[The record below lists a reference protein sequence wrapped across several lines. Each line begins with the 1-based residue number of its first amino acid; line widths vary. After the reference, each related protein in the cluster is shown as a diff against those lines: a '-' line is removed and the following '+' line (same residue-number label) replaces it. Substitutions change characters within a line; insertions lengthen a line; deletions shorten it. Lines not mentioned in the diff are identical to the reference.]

1 MCSEEEDGGVSLQM
15 VAESK
20 KRIAELTKQFTEE
33 QERAVRSSQAKQVVD
48 KLKNLED
55 KWPTMTEKQRQN
67 LFHDVI
73 EKVEIFNNHLIRV
86 HLVEEKVIKMLA
98 EEQGLLVG

>member
-1 MCSEEEDGGVSLQM
+1 
-15 VAESK
+15 
-20 KRIAELTKQFTEE
+20 
-33 QERAVRSSQAKQVVD
+33 
-48 KLKNLED
+48 
-55 KWPTMTEKQRQN
+55 MTEKQRQN